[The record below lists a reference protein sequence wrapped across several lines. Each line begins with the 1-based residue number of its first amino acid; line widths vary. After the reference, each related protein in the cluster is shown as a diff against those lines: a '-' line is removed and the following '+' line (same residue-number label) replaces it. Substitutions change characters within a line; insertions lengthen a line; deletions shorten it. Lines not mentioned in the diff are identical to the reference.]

1 VNSVLRNSAIAEKLL
16 AIRILKLNPS
26 KWQAPKPA
34 AS

>member
-26 KWQAPKPA
+26 K
-34 AS
+34 